1 MAKLQ
6 PAVQTLHYRLTGTSQ
21 YGYIDLSESVSIA
34 NRRFYRQGL
43 QWAVGGISLYNGSAI
58 AGRVLVEKVPT
69 TWPASNAWHK
79 AYSFWKQQ
87 QDEALADSESQ
98 SAVAKFRD
106 FKVFADETH
115 FLDHETGTA
124 NLLPQTS
131 SLLGTGGSSDPLV
144 GEWQY
149 SQIVIPN
156 SDSDASGSEVDPTE
170 HFLYMVGRNT
180 AQTGGAKGVID
191 GYQMS
196 RAYPQSPD
204 PVSPSVQSY
213 ENWMNR
219 MFNVGNDNPE
229 VVQNA
234 VDKNDDLPYDQDD
247 YPGSENQ
254 YPNLMLHDMIDITST
269 TVGGHSTMKGGV
281 FPCGLLKVY
290 KEQSAAAEDSADNV
304 LDILIHLVP
313 GSHRGYLAEPMQ
325 DM

>member
-21 YGYIDLSESVSIA
+21 AGYIDLSESVSIA

-43 QWAVGGISLYNGSAI
+43 QWAVGGISIYNGSAI
-58 AGRVLVEKVPT
+58 SGRVLVEKVPT

-79 AYSFWKQQ
+79 AFAMWKQQ
-87 QDEALADSESQ
+87 QDEAIADSGSE

-106 FKVFADETH
+106 FKVYADANH
-115 FLDHETGTA
+115 FTAHTTGTA

-156 SDSDASGSEVDPTE
+156 SASDGSSDVDPSE
-170 HFLYMVGRNT
+170 HYLYMVGANT
-180 AQTGGAKGVID
+180 VSGAKGVID

-196 RAYPQSPD
+196 RSYPQSPD
-204 PVSPSVQSY
+204 PVSPSVQSF

-229 VVQNA
+229 VIQNA

-254 YPNLMLHDMIDITST
+254 FPNLMLHDMVDITGT

-281 FPCGLLKVY
+281 FPCGLIKVF
-290 KEQSAAAEDSADNV
+290 KEQPAAGEDAPNNV
-304 LDILIHLVP
+304 LDILIHLIP
-313 GSHRGYLAEPMQ
+313 GKNRGYLAEPMQ

>member
-21 YGYIDLSESVSIA
+21 AGYIDLSESVSIV

-43 QWAVGGISLYNGSAI
+43 QWAVSGISIYNGSAI
-58 AGRVLVEKVPT
+58 SGRVLVEKVPT
-69 TWPASNAWHK
+69 TWPSSNAWHK
-79 AYSFWKQQ
+79 AFAMWKKQ
-87 QDEALADSESQ
+87 QDEAIADSGSE

-106 FKVFADETH
+106 FKVYADATH
-115 FLDHETGTA
+115 YQSHSGGTA

-131 SLLGTGGSSDPLV
+131 ALLGTGGSSDPLV

-149 SQIVIPN
+149 SRIVIPN
-156 SDSDASGSEVDPTE
+156 SATDGSSDVEPSQ
-170 HFLYMVGRNT
+170 HFLYMVGAN
-180 AQTGGAKGVID
+180 GVSGAKGIID

-196 RAYPQSPD
+196 RSYPQSPD
-204 PVSPSVQSY
+204 PVTPSLQSF

-229 VVQNA
+229 VIQNA

-254 YPNLMLHDMIDITST
+254 FPNLMLHDMIDITAT
-269 TVGGHSTMKGGV
+269 TVGGHSVMKGGV
-281 FPCGLLKVY
+281 FPCGLIKVF
-290 KEQSAAAEDSADNV
+290 KEQSAAGEDSPDNV
-304 LDILIHLVP
+304 LDILVHLVP
-313 GSHRGYLAEPMQ
+313 GKNRGYLAEPMQ

>member
-21 YGYIDLSESVSIA
+21 AGYIDLSESVSIA

-43 QWAVGGISLYNGSAI
+43 QWAVSGISIYNGSAI
-58 AGRVLVEKVPT
+58 SGRVLVEKVPT

-79 AYSFWKQQ
+79 AFAMWKKQ
-87 QDEALADSESQ
+87 QDEAIADSGSE

-106 FKVFADETH
+106 FKVYADATH
-115 FLDHETGTA
+115 YQSHSGGTA

-131 SLLGTGGSSDPLV
+131 ALLGTGGSSDPLV

-149 SQIVIPN
+149 SRIVIPN
-156 SDSDASGSEVDPTE
+156 SATDGSSDVEPSQ
-170 HFLYMVGRNT
+170 HFLYMVGAN
-180 AQTGGAKGVID
+180 GVSGAKGIID

-196 RAYPQSPD
+196 RSYPQSPD
-204 PVSPSVQSY
+204 PVSPSLQSF

-229 VVQNA
+229 VIQNA

-254 YPNLMLHDMIDITST
+254 FPNLMLHDMIDITAT
-269 TVGGHSTMKGGV
+269 TVGGHSVMKGGV
-281 FPCGLLKVY
+281 FPCGLIKVF
-290 KEQSAAAEDSADNV
+290 KEQSAAGEDSPDNV
-304 LDILIHLVP
+304 LDILVHLVP
-313 GSHRGYLAEPMQ
+313 GKNRGYLAEPMQ